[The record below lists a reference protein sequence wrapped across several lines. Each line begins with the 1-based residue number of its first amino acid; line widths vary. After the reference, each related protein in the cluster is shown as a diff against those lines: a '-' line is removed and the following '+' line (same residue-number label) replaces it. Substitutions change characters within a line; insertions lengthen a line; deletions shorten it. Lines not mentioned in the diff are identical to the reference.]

1 LKPQQIVVFKDAGA
15 EAEDVRRLV
24 PRLMINEA
32 NTAEFLKIK
41 IPTRTSFPNR
51 LCFYKRFRLGSTMTS
66 TALNSLARASSAYL
80 RSAMHQ
86 PIQWHEWGAEAFAV
100 ARRENKPM
108 LLDIGA
114 VWCHWCHVMD
124 RESYDDAEIAA
135 IVNQHF
141 IAVKVDRD
149 ERPDI
154 DSRYQAAVQA
164 VSGQGGW
171 PLTAFLTPDGKP
183 FYGGTYFPPSD
194 GYGRPSFRRVLL
206 SIANAYAEKHGDVVE
221 QAKMVESAIALSESF
236 AGRSGRVSAGV
247 IATIQE
253 SAFKMFDPQHG
264 GFGQAPK
271 FPHPSALDL
280 LIERYAKSPPYRK
293 ERDRM
298 GHPDSSESPDSSE
311 RNASLRNLITT
322 TLEHMARG
330 GVYDQLAGGFHRYSV
345 DERWV
350 VPHFEKM
357 CYDNS
362 ELLKNYVHAYQAT
375 GEEFFADVARDMIRW
390 MDEWLSDRQRGG
402 FYASQDADIS
412 MDDDGDYFTWTL
424 DEARGVLTK
433 EEAEAAA
440 LHYDINE
447 VGEMHHNPAKNVLYV
462 RAPVEEIA
470 RRMNLAPE
478 RVRELLAT
486 AKKKMY
492 AARLQRPTP
501 YVDKTVY
508 VGWNSLCVSAYL
520 EAAKVLNLAEARRF
534 ALKSLDRVL
543 GEAWKAGSEQKNL
556 AGEAP
561 SATRTLLHVVSYS
574 DPKASHREVPGL
586 LDDYAFTALACLDA
600 YEATADLSYFKFA
613 RAIADA
619 MIERFYDATSGG
631 FFDSEPVAEGTSLG
645 VLATRRKPLQ
655 DSPTPAG
662 NPMAAIA
669 LMRLHHYTGDAAYRD
684 KAELTLETFAGV
696 AEQFGIF
703 AATYGIAVVHLVE
716 SPLQVVVIAQDGDE
730 DAAGELHAAA
740 VAAFAFNKSAVRLAA
755 NQAAA
760 ENLPPALAATIPNLP
775 DLSRKPGSRKS
786 FAVLCSGSACQPP
799 VSDAADLRNAL
810 EAALHK
816 N

>member
-1 LKPQQIVVFKDAGA
+1 
-15 EAEDVRRLV
+15 
-24 PRLMINEA
+24 
-32 NTAEFLKIK
+32 
-41 IPTRTSFPNR
+41 
-51 LCFYKRFRLGSTMTS
+51 MTT

-86 PIQWHEWGAEAFAV
+86 PIQWHEWGTEAFA
-100 ARRENKPM
+100 AAQRENKPM
-108 LLDIGA
+108 LLDVGA

-124 RESYDDAEIAA
+124 RESYDDPEIAA
-135 IVNQHF
+135 IVNEHF

-206 SIANAYAEKHGDVVE
+206 SIANAYKEKNGDVVE
-221 QAKMVESAIALSESF
+221 QAKMVESAIAQSESF
-236 AGRSGRVSAGV
+236 AGKDGRVSESV
-247 IATIQE
+247 IAGIRT
-253 SAFKMFDPQHG
+253 SAFRMFDPQHG

-280 LIERYAKSPPYRK
+280 LIERYARV
-293 ERDRM
+293 R
-298 GHPDSSESPDSSE
+298 G
-311 RNASLRNLITT
+311 ASLRGTAEGGGPHLDPTTGNSSADEPLRELIVT

-362 ELLKNYVHAYQAT
+362 ELLKNYVHGYQAT
-375 GEEFFADVARDMIRW
+375 GEEFFADVARDIIRW
-390 MDEWLSDRQRGG
+390 MDDSLSDRQRGG
-402 FYASQDADIS
+402 FYASQDADIN

-424 DEARGVLTK
+424 DEARPVLTE
-433 EEAEAAA
+433 EEAQVAA
-440 LHYDINE
+440 LHFDINE

-462 RAPVEEIA
+462 RASVEEIA
-470 RRMNLAPE
+470 GRTKLAAE
-478 RVRELLAT
+478 RVKELLAS

-520 EAAKVLNLAEARRF
+520 EAAKVLGLGEARRF
-534 ALKSLDRVL
+534 ALRSLDRVL
-543 GEAWKAGSEQKNL
+543 GEAWKASNEKQY
-556 AGEAP
+556 AGGGAR
-561 SATRTLLHVVSYS
+561 ATRAMLLHVVSYS
-574 DPKASHREVPGL
+574 DPAAAHREITGL
-586 LDDYAFTALACLDA
+586 LEDYAFTALACLDA

-613 RAIADA
+613 QAITDA

-631 FFDSEPVAEGTSLG
+631 FFDSEPPADGQSLG

-669 LMRLHHYTGDAAYRD
+669 LIRLHHYTGDTGYRD
-684 KAELTLETFAGV
+684 KAEQTLETFAGV

-703 AATYGIAVVHLVE
+703 AATYGIAVVHLLE
-716 SPLQVVVIAQDGDE
+716 SPMQVVVIAEEGDLE
-730 DAAGELHAAA
+730 TAEKLYHEA
-740 VAAFAFNKSAVRLAA
+740 VAPLAFPKSMLRFESSQAVAR
-755 NQAAA
+755 
-760 ENLPPALAATIPNLP
+760 NLPPGLGETIPNLP
-775 DLSRKPGSRKS
+775 ALGSGRS

-799 VSDAADLRNAL
+799 VFDVAGLRSAM
-810 EAALHK
+810 EAAIG
-816 N
+816 

>member
-1 LKPQQIVVFKDAGA
+1 
-15 EAEDVRRLV
+15 
-24 PRLMINEA
+24 
-32 NTAEFLKIK
+32 
-41 IPTRTSFPNR
+41 
-51 LCFYKRFRLGSTMTS
+51 MT
-66 TALNSLARASSAYL
+66 TTTLNSLARASSAYL

-86 PIQWHEWGAEAFAV
+86 PVQWREWGEDAFAV
-100 ARRENKPM
+100 AQRDNKPM

-124 RESYDDAEIAA
+124 RESYDDPEIAA

-154 DSRYQAAVQA
+154 DSRYQVAVQA

-183 FYGGTYFPPSD
+183 FYGGTYFPPND

-206 SIANAYAEKHGDVVE
+206 SIANAYKEKHGDVVE
-221 QAKMVESAIALSESF
+221 QAQMVENSIAQSESF
-236 AGRSGRVSAGV
+236 TGRGGKVSRSGIDA
-247 IATIQE
+247 IQE
-253 SAFKMFDPQHG
+253 SAFKMFDPVHG

-280 LIERYAKSPPYRK
+280 LIEQYARTKSNQPK
-293 ERDRM
+293 NERAKND
-298 GHPDSSESPDSSE
+298 D
-311 RNASLRNLITT
+311 LRNVIVT
-322 TLEHMARG
+322 TLEHMANG

-375 GEEFFADVARDMIRW
+375 GSELFATVARDIIRW
-390 MDEWLSDRQRGG
+390 MDEWLSDRERGG

-424 DEARGVLTK
+424 AETRAVLTE
-433 EEAEAAA
+433 EEAQVAA
-440 LHYDINE
+440 LHYDISE

-462 RAPVEEIA
+462 AEPVEEIA
-470 RRMNLAPE
+470 RRLNLSVE
-478 RVRELLAT
+478 RVKAILAS

-492 AARLQRPTP
+492 AARLDRPTP
-501 YVDKTVY
+501 YIDKTVY

-520 EAAKVLNLAEARRF
+520 EAAKVLGLDGARRF
-534 ALKSLDRVL
+534 ALRSLDRVL
-543 GEAWKAGSEQKNL
+543 AQAWSAGAARARNIENE
-556 AGEAP
+556 GAP
-561 SATRTLLHVVSYS
+561 SSSAPTAANQATPRLLHVVAYS
-574 DPKASHREVPGL
+574 DPKAEHREVAGL
-586 LDDYAFTALACLDA
+586 LDDYAFTALASLDA

-613 RAIADA
+613 QAIVDT
-619 MIERFYDATSGG
+619 MIAKFHDPTAGG
-631 FFDSEPVAEGTSLG
+631 FFDSEPPAEGKGLG
-645 VLATRRKPLQ
+645 VLATQRKPLQ

-669 LMRLHHYTGDAAYRD
+669 LVRLHHYTGEATYRE
-684 KAELTLETFAGV
+684 KAEKTLEIFAGV

-703 AATYGIAVVHLVE
+703 AATYGIAVAHFLE
-716 SPLQVVVIAQDGDE
+716 SPIQVVVIAGDGSSKGRSAVRE
-730 DAAGELHAAA
+730 SVERVSGESAAKLQAAA
-740 VAAFAFNKSAVRLAA
+740 TAEFAFNKSTLRLTANEAVPK
-755 NQAAA
+755 
-760 ENLPPALAATIPNLP
+760 NLPPALAATIPHLP
-775 DLSRKPGSRKS
+775 QLNSGES
-786 FAVLCSGSACQPP
+786 FAVLCSGSSCQPP
-799 VSDAADLRNAL
+799 VSDAAELKRQLDRAL
-810 EAALHK
+810 ENKA
-816 N
+816 

>member
-1 LKPQQIVVFKDAGA
+1 
-15 EAEDVRRLV
+15 
-24 PRLMINEA
+24 
-32 NTAEFLKIK
+32 
-41 IPTRTSFPNR
+41 
-51 LCFYKRFRLGSTMTS
+51 
-66 TALNSLARASSAYL
+66 
-80 RSAMHQ
+80 MHQ
-86 PIQWHEWGAEAFAV
+86 PIQWHEWGTEAFA
-100 ARRENKPM
+100 AAQAANKPM

-124 RESYDDAEIAA
+124 RESYDDPEIAA

-206 SIANAYAEKHGDVVE
+206 SIASAYAEKHGDVVE
-221 QAKMVESAIALSESF
+221 QAKMVESAIAQSESF
-236 AGRSGRVSAGV
+236 AGRSGRVSENV
-247 IATIQE
+247 ITVILE
-253 SAFKMFDPQHG
+253 SAFKMFDVEHG
-264 GFGQAPK
+264 GFGSAPK

-280 LIERYAKSPPYRK
+280 LIERYARTSGAALRGAAEGGRPHMDLAAGDLPHN
-293 ERDRM
+293 D
-298 GHPDSSESPDSSE
+298 DQ
-311 RNASLRNLITT
+311 LRNVIFT

-375 GEEFFADVARDMIRW
+375 GEEFFADVARDIIRW
-390 MDEWLSDRQRGG
+390 MDDWLSDRQHGG

-424 DEARGVLTK
+424 DEARAVLTT
-433 EEAEAAA
+433 EEAQVAA

-447 VGEMHHNPAKNVLYV
+447 VGEMHHNPAKNGLYI
-462 RAPVEEIA
+462 RASVEEIA
-470 RRMNLAPE
+470 RRMNLTPE
-478 RVRELLAT
+478 RIAELLAS
-486 AKKKMY
+486 AKEKMY

-520 EAAKVLNLAEARRF
+520 EAAKVLNLTEARRF

-543 GEAWKAGSEQKNL
+543 AQAWKHSPEDKKI
-556 AGEAP
+556 AGESTA
-561 SATRTLLHVVSYS
+561 SKGAMLLHVVAYS
-574 DPKASHREVPGL
+574 DPAAPHRQVAGQ

-613 RAIADA
+613 HAIADT
-619 MIERFYDATSGG
+619 MIARFFDATSGG
-631 FFDSEPVAEGTSLG
+631 FFDREPVAEGESFG

-669 LMRLHHYTGDAAYRD
+669 LTRLHHYTGDLSYKD
-684 KAELTLETFAGV
+684 KAELTLETFANVVG
-696 AEQFGIF
+696 QFGIF
-703 AATYGIAVVHLVE
+703 AATYGIAVIHQLQ
-716 SPLQVVVIAQDGDE
+716 SPVQVVVIAEDGDE
-730 DAAGELHAAA
+730 DAAGQLYDAA
-740 VAAFAFNKSAVRLAA
+740 VAPFAFNKTTLRLAA
-755 NQAAA
+755 NQAVA
-760 ENLPPALAATIPNLP
+760 ENLPPVLAATIPQLP
-775 DLSRKPGSRKS
+775 DLKLPDLGSKQSGSRRS

-799 VSDAADLRNAL
+799 VADAVELGNAL
-810 EAALHK
+810 ESALQK
-816 N
+816 K